1 MQCLTRASATPVLQ
15 QLVLVQFS
23 PRHDETNVSATE
35 RAVNQFECVNADLRL
50 AVSMKRMEV
59 RRVVIVEVHRD
70 HEPEK
75 AADRRHLYIV
85 AATPVVARTSGAL
98 DEQQ

>member
-1 MQCLTRASATPVLQ
+1 
-15 QLVLVQFS
+15 
-23 PRHDETNVSATE
+23 
-35 RAVNQFECVNADLRL
+35 
-50 AVSMKRMEV
+50 MKRMEV